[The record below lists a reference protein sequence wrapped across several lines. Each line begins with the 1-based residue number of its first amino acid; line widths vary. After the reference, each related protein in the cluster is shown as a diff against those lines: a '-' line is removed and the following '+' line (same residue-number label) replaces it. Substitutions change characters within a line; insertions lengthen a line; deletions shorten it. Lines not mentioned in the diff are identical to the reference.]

1 MFSTTSKIQKHT
13 MHHTKKIMVK
23 FCLKWLFQQT
33 EIMIKT
39 LRRGCLHGGR
49 KILEGETN
57 FCLVYVQRFRSGCLL
72 EIK

>member
-1 MFSTTSKIQKHT
+1 MFLLPYSSLEVHLYRMFSTTSKSQKHT

-39 LRRGCLHGGR
+39 VNKGMFTRALGR
-49 KILEGETN
+49 TYKAKQI
-57 FCLVYVQRFRSGCLL
+57 FV
-72 EIK
+72 